1 MKRRHSTVVAILT
14 LALAASLFAQSAS
27 KRSVTVSHHAKGAF
41 DIKMTPMPADDY
53 ADGKALGRVAADKQ
67 YHGDLEGSGKGQM
80 LTATGE
86 VTGSAVYVATE
97 RVSGKLGGRS
107 GTFLLAHR
115 GVMNRG
121 AQQLEIDVVPDSG
134 TGGLQGIAGKLSIDV
149 TSDGKHAYDFE
160 YTLPS
165 K

>member
-1 MKRRHSTVVAILT
+1 MTRRHSIIVAILA

-27 KRSVTVSHHAKGAF
+27 QGSVTVIHHAKGAF

-86 VTGSAVYVATE
+86 VKGSAVYVATE
-97 RVSGKLGGRS
+97 RFSGKLGGRS

-134 TGGLQGIAGKLSIDV
+134 TDELQGIAGKVSINI
-149 TSDGKHAYDFE
+149 TPDGKHFYDFE

>member
-1 MKRRHSTVVAILT
+1 MK
-14 LALAASLFAQSAS
+14 
-27 KRSVTVSHHAKGAF
+27 
-41 DIKMTPMPADDY
+41 
-53 ADGKALGRVAADKQ
+53 
-67 YHGDLEGSGKGQM
+67 
-80 LTATGE
+80 
-86 VTGSAVYVATE
+86 GSAVYVATE

-134 TGGLQGIAGKLSIDV
+134 TGELQGIAGKLSINI
-149 TSDGKHAYDFE
+149 TPDGKHFNDFE

>member
-1 MKRRHSTVVAILT
+1 MKRRHPVIVAIV
-14 LALAASLFAQSAS
+14 AIAFPAGSFAQLAS
-27 KRSVTVSHHAKGAF
+27 NGSVTMIHHAKGAF

-86 VTGSAVYVATE
+86 VKGSAVYVATE
-97 RVSGKLGGRS
+97 RVSGELGGRS

-121 AQQLEIDVVPDSG
+121 AQRLEIDVVPDSG
-134 TGGLQGIAGKLSIDV
+134 TGELQGIAGKLLINI
-149 TSDGKHAYDFE
+149 TPDGKHLYDFE
-160 YTLPS
+160 YTFAA

>member
-1 MKRRHSTVVAILT
+1 MVAILA
-14 LALAASLFAQSAS
+14 LALAASLFAQSGS
-27 KRSVTVSHHAKGAF
+27 KGSVTLIHHAKGAF

-86 VTGSAVYVATE
+86 VKGSAVYVATE
-97 RVSGKLGGRS
+97 RVIGNLGGRS

-121 AQQLEIDVVPDSG
+121 AQQLEVNVVPDSG
-134 TGGLQGIAGKLSIDV
+134 TGELQGIAGKLSINV
-149 TSDGKHAYDFE
+149 TPDGKHFYDFE
-160 YTLPS
+160 YKLPS